1 MVTLVNRAKMTT
13 ATTGTGTITL
23 GSAST
28 GYQSFAAA
36 GVVDG
41 NEVRYTIEDGNDW
54 EIGTGIYTA
63 SGTTLTRS
71 VTESSNAGAA
81 LTLTGSAV
89 VYITATASDF
99 AVSPGSTTL
108 ISSITASNNA
118 SIEFT
123 LDNSKYSSY
132 QIVLDSLLP
141 ATDSAELFMRFS
153 SDGGSTFD
161 SGTGNYR
168 YASRWVASNGTTGS
182 TLSES
187 ATAINLTNTIGTSA
201 GETGANGKLDLIS
214 SGEGRPSVRWQLSR
228 TSSSNLLVYQ
238 NGGAERTATV
248 EVDAIQF
255 LYSTGNIASGKV
267 YLYGLEKSVS
277 GGQAGA
283 ENWINF
289 NGTGTIAIR
298 ESNGFSSI
306 TDNGVGLYTASF
318 SATRPNTNYALAMYS
333 KRDTSNES
341 TTVCTGAS
349 DEVHTTAKV
358 EIRVVTLNTTGTH
371 VTGFD
376 AEMVTV
382 TVPLQ

>member
-36 GVVDG
+36 GVLDG
-41 NEVRYTIEDGNDW
+41 NVVRYTIEDGNDW

-99 AVSPGSTTL
+99 AISAGSAVL
-108 ISSITASNNA
+108 IDTATASNSA
-118 SIEFT
+118 TLEFA
-123 LDNSKYSSY
+123 LDNTKYSGY
-132 QIVLDSLLP
+132 YVLFDSVIPSTDNVQLL
-141 ATDSAELFMRFS
+141 MRFS

-161 SGTGNYR
+161 SGSGDYQ
-168 YASRWVASNGTTGS
+168 YAARSVATNGTVS
-182 TLSES
+182 DQSS
-187 ATAINLTNTIGTSA
+187 AGDSAINLSA
-201 GETGANGKLDLIS
+201 NVGNATGETGVNGTLDLVS
-214 SGEGRPSVRWQLSR
+214 SGEGRPSVRWQISR
-228 TSSSNLLVYQ
+228 TSGAGIFIQ
-238 NGGAERTATV
+238 NWGAGEREATV

-267 YLYGLEKSVS
+267 YLYGLEKTEGSVAS
-277 GGQAGA
+277 TQD
-283 ENWINF
+283 WVNF

-306 TDNGVGLYTASF
+306 TDNGTGLYTASF
-318 SATRPNTNYALAMYS
+318 STTRPSTNYALSMYS
-333 KRDTSNES
+333 KRDATNSS

-358 EIRVVTLNTTGTH
+358 DIRVVTLNTTGVH
-371 VTGFD
+371 VDGFD
-376 AEMVTV
+376 AEMVAV
-382 TVPLQ
+382 TAPLQ